1 MDDCSEMITTYMS
14 RIDETINGFLE
25 GSVNKR
31 RLHCKVHT
39 SLVSCAKD
47 LIVLDAH
54 EREERVWEMFRV
66 ELNREIRKR
75 NG

>member
-14 RIDETINGFLE
+14 RIDETISSFLE
-25 GSVNKR
+25 GSVDKR
-31 RLHCKVHT
+31 RLHYKVHT

-54 EREERVWEMFRV
+54 EIERRVWELFRV